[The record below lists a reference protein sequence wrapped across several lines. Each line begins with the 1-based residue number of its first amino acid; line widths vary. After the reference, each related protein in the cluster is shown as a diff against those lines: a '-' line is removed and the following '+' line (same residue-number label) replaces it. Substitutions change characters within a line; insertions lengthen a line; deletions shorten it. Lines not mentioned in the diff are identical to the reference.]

1 MTDIMEIAESLGRA
15 VGNTHEYRTMAR
27 AMERANDDRQIVE
40 LRTEL
45 QKSEES
51 LQSAVRS
58 GTEPDKADMEHY
70 EATLNKLQASS
81 VYQSLVAAQTNLDKI
96 MYRVDAAIQKGMRE
110 GAASRII
117 LSS

>member
-1 MTDIMEIAESLGRA
+1 MTDIVELAESLGRA
-15 VGNTHEYRTMAR
+15 VGNTYEYRTMAR
-27 AMERANDDRQIVE
+27 AMECADDDRQIVE
-40 LRTEL
+40 LRNEL
-45 QKSEES
+45 KKTEES

-58 GTEPDKADMEHY
+58 GKEPDKADMERY